1 MDLRKIKTLI
11 DLVEQSGISEL
22 EVKEGEE
29 SVRISR
35 NSGPITQYISG
46 PAPSGS
52 YGPPAQAAVAAPV
65 AQTVPAAPA
74 VAAKPEVDT
83 RHIVRAPMV
92 GTFYRQPSPGARP
105 FVEIGQTVKAGQTL
119 CIIEAMKMLN
129 QIESDKAGV
138 VAEILVQNE
147 NAVEFDQPLFV
158 IE

>member
-35 NSGPITQYISG
+35 NTGPVTQYLTAPMQMAAPPAAA
-46 PAPSGS
+46 PAP
-52 YGPPAQAAVAAPV
+52 AAVAAP
-65 AQTVPAAPA
+65 AAAAPTA
-74 VAAKPEVDT
+74 PPKPVVDN

-92 GTFYRQPSPGARP
+92 GTFYRQPSPGAKP
-105 FVEIGQTVKAGQTL
+105 FVEIGQTVKVGQTL

>member
-35 NSGPITQYISG
+35 NTGPVSNYYSGG
-46 PAPSGS
+46 PAQSHSAPH
-52 YGPPAQAAVAAPV
+52 AAAAL
-65 AQTVPAAPA
+65 PA
-74 VAAKPEVDT
+74 VAAAAPAAAAAPKPAIDT

-92 GTFYRQPSPGARP
+92 GTFYRSPSPGAKP

-129 QIESDKAGV
+129 QIESDKSGV
-138 VAEILVQNE
+138 VVEVLVDNE
-147 NAVEFDQPLFV
+147 LAVEFDQPLFA

>member
-35 NSGPITQYISG
+35 QG
-46 PAPSGS
+46 PAMPQYLPPMLPSA
-52 YGPPAQAAVAAPV
+52 YPVQPMPIPPAPGGA
-65 AQTVPAAPA
+65 PAAPA
-74 VAAKPEVDT
+74 AAAPAPKPAADT

-92 GTFYRQPSPGARP
+92 GTFYRCPSPGAKS
-105 FVEIGQTVKAGQTL
+105 FVEVGQTVKAGQTL

-129 QIESDKAGV
+129 QIEADKAGV
-138 VAEILVQNE
+138 VAEILVE
-147 NAVEFDQPLFV
+147 
-158 IE
+158 